1 MFLPPIPRTP
11 SVTVAEIVTWLSH
24 IGEYPDALNQT
35 EEVDSIEDDW
45 MTSPPNP
52 VTDPIIDTTPSM
64 KRMNE
69 TLDDDETL
77 IRIFDEAERD
87 NLLGFIEQGP
97 HEDDFFSEVLS
108 LSKRPR
114 LENTPSHKSFVSI
127 RNTLPT
133 EITSLNAFSIPVGI
147 HTYVHN

>member
-1 MFLPPIPRTP
+1 
-11 SVTVAEIVTWLSH
+11 
-24 IGEYPDALNQT
+24 
-35 EEVDSIEDDW
+35 

-52 VTDPIIDTTPSM
+52 ATDPIIDTTPSM

-77 IRIFDEAERD
+77 IRIFDEAEHD
-87 NLLGFIEQGP
+87 NLLGFIEQGS

-108 LSKRPR
+108 LTKRPR
-114 LENTPSHKSFVSI
+114 LENKPSHKSFVSI

-133 EITSLNAFSIPVGI
+133 EITSLNAISIPVGI
-147 HTYVHN
+147 HTYVYN